1 MIKSINFDGFIY
13 EFERMGRG
21 NQFTRSGL
29 LGLWEQLEEYEDA
42 MGEAIELDVIALC
55 CEFTEYED
63 LTEAIE
69 ACTDLSEYLEEDGT
83 LMDDEALDYLQSN
96 TEARVLDNGGVL
108 VRNF

>member
-1 MIKSINFDGFIY
+1 MIKSIAFN
-13 EFERMGRG
+13 EFVQAFQDYDRG

-29 LGLWEQLEEYEDA
+29 LGLWEQLEEYEEA
-42 MGEAIELDVIALC
+42 MGEPIELDVIGLC
-55 CEFTEYED
+55 CEYTEYED

-69 ACTDLSEYLEEDGT
+69 AYTDLTEYLEEDGT

-108 VRNF
+108 IRNF